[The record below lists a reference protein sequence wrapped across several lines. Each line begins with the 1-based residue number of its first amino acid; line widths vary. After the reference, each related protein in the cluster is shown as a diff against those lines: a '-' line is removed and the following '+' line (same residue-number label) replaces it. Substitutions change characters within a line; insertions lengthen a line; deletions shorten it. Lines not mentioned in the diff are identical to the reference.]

1 MRHRKD
7 RASLDPEKINR
18 LVEIT
23 GNPNLAQTA
32 VIEEITLGV
41 SHSTLGSLICK
52 KWKFN
57 DALIKAIEFHHRP
70 HMAPERFRDLAYTVY
85 LAYIFN
91 EIENRNCRF
100 EIVDED
106 VLEYFNLN
114 NKKNFEMLHKILK
127 EAYEANAAAR

>member
-1 MRHRKD
+1 MSEFAYLAALLCDIGRIVLLSIGPD
-7 RASLDPEKINR
+7 KINR
-18 LVEIT
+18 LIEIT
-23 GNPNLAQTA
+23 GNRNLAETA

-57 DALIKAIEFHHRP
+57 DALVKAIEFHHRP

-85 LAYIFN
+85 LSYIFN

-106 VLEYFNLN
+106 VLEYFYLN
-114 NKKNFEMLHKILK
+114 NRKIF
-127 EAYEANAAAR
+127 